1 MRLVRFLFFYALLS
15 VFGITLIAFLAQNRR
30 VVRIDLFGPEVT
42 INLAWVLFGAAVFGA
57 VIVLVLLLPGRVAIS
72 LLAWRLERELR
83 QLEHDLWRLQAQR
96 ERLLE
101 RHDHTME
108 AHERLLL
115 TYQRLVDEYNQL
127 LAEREQARARAV
139 VSRVAASAGSASP
152 AATRAQEPAVLPRLS
167 VISPASA
174 AANASLA
181 SRSSAESEASAAG
194 PRADGARSIQSA
206 PPAAPTPR
214 QVPLV
219 PVTSP
224 TVAEGRD
231 APNKGSVA
239 TTYDEA
245 SHDIPRRI
253 ADDMADDANQSTARA
268 EPQRIMME
276 VGLAP
281 VLVDA
286 GGAARGREARP
297 ADSTLS
303 VRLRVMSASL
313 AAFAAARRSKI
324 EAHLARL
331 GQRTPLARPALSVRS
346 PAGSVAEEADHNR
359 RQTDGI
365 EDPAYRQ

>member
-42 INLAWVLFGAAVFGA
+42 INLAWVLLGAAVFGA
-57 VIVLVLLLPGRVAIS
+57 AIVLVLLLPGRIAIS

-108 AHERLLL
+108 GHERLLL

-127 LAEREQARARAV
+127 LAEREQART
-139 VSRVAASAGSASP
+139 RVAVARVASAGAASP
-152 AATRAQEPAVLPRLS
+152 AATRAQEPAALPRLS

-174 AANASLA
+174 AAANGSLA
-181 SRSSAESEASAAG
+181 SRSSAESEALAAG
-194 PRADGARSIQSA
+194 PRADGAQSIQGA
-206 PPAAPTPR
+206 QPAAPAPR

-224 TVAEGRD
+224 TAGVGRE
-231 APNKGSVA
+231 APNKESAA
-239 TTYDEA
+239 TTYDQA
-245 SHDIPRRI
+245 SHNIPQQT
-253 ADDMADDANQSTARA
+253 ADDANQPIAPAVPR
-268 EPQRIMME
+268 RIVME

-281 VLVDA
+281 ILVDP

-297 ADSTLS
+297 ANSTLS

-324 EAHLARL
+324 EAQLARL
-331 GQRTPLARPALSVRS
+331 GQRGPLARPALSVRS
-346 PAGSVAEEADHNR
+346 SAGSVAEEADHTR

>member
-15 VFGITLIAFLAQNRR
+15 VFGSTLIAFLAQNRR
-30 VVRIDLFGPEVT
+30 VVRIDLFGPEIT
-42 INLAWVLFGAAVFGA
+42 INLAWVLLGAAVFGA
-57 VIVLVLLLPGRVAIS
+57 VIVLVLLLPGRIAIS

-115 TYQRLVDEYNQL
+115 TYQRLVDEYNRV
-127 LAEREQARARAV
+127 LAEREQARARVAV
-139 VSRVAASAGSASP
+139 ARVASAGSPSP
-152 AATRAQEPAVLPRLS
+152 AATRAQEPAALPRLS
-167 VISPASA
+167 VIYPAST

-181 SRSSAESEASAAG
+181 SRSSAESESLAAG
-194 PRADGARSIQSA
+194 PRADGVRSIQSA
-206 PPAAPTPR
+206 QPAMPEPR

-224 TVAEGRD
+224 TAAEGRN
-231 APNKGSVA
+231 APNTA
-239 TTYDEA
+239 LPAAIRDNA
-245 SHDIPRRI
+245 SHDRPQQT
-253 ADDMADDANQSTARA
+253 ADDANQPIALA
-268 EPQRIMME
+268 EPRRIIME

-286 GGAARGREARP
+286 GGTARVREVPSALG
-297 ADSTLS
+297 ALS
-303 VRLRVMSASL
+303 ARLRDTRSSL
-313 AAFAAARRSKI
+313 VAFITARRGQI
-324 EAHLARL
+324 DAQLARL
-331 GQRTPLARPALSVRS
+331 GQRTSPARPALSVRS
-346 PAGSVAEEADHNR
+346 SAGSVAEETDHNR

-365 EDPAYRQ
+365 EDPAHHQ